1 MSKILFI
8 YEGKNSERKF
18 CKLIIDKYFPT
29 KRKHKEYVSF
39 RTNIYALYDE
49 LRKDDGLDIVFLVT
63 EKAKKRGS
71 IEEYNKLK
79 NGGFAE
85 IYLIFDF
92 DPQGHL
98 DDYQKINISKI
109 KKMVKFFDNETTM
122 GKIYLNYPMIE
133 SFKHFTSIPDVN
145 YNSYVVRLEDC
156 KKYKEHINDISVIT
170 HYGLITEEQLD
181 NIISQNLD
189 KYSYISS
196 KSLDTYSDYI
206 KNFSQYKLLN
216 IQLKKLKECRVI
228 YIFNTAVFWVIDY
241 FGEKNY
247 NKYNI
252 VKNDKV
258 LKMNV

>member
-79 NGGFAE
+79 NALE
-85 IYLIFDF
+85 
-92 DPQGHL
+92 
-98 DDYQKINISKI
+98 INISKI

>member
-39 RTNIYALYDE
+39 RT
-49 LRKDDGLDIVFLVT
+49 IVFLVT

-133 SFKHFTSIPDVN
+133 SFKHFTSI
-145 YNSYVVRLEDC
+145 
-156 KKYKEHINDISVIT
+156 
-170 HYGLITEEQLD
+170 
-181 NIISQNLD
+181 
-189 KYSYISS
+189 
-196 KSLDTYSDYI
+196 
-206 KNFSQYKLLN
+206 
-216 IQLKKLKECRVI
+216 
-228 YIFNTAVFWVIDY
+228 
-241 FGEKNY
+241 
-247 NKYNI
+247 I
-252 VKNDKV
+252 VMLFV
-258 LKMNV
+258 